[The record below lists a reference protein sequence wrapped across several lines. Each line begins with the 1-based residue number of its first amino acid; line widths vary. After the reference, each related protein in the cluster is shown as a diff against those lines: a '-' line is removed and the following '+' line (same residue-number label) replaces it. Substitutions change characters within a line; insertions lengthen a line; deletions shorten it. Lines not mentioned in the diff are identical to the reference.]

1 MAAIATWVQ
10 ALIECRRSRA
20 RLCATTLTA
29 NAEPIAEAAAQR
41 CLLRWGRRCD
51 NLASMKSGAALQSID
66 MPEGLLYAS
75 DQMPGFTRTKRG
87 KSFVY
92 RQANGQQLRDVKHIA
107 RIKKLAVPPAYTA
120 VWICPHPQ
128 GHIQATGRDARG
140 RKQYRYHADWRLVK
154 SETKFDRLPEFG
166 AALPSIRAKVKR
178 DLAAR
183 TGADVQ
189 RGTVLAALVRL
200 LDTTLVRVGN
210 DEYARSNGSF
220 GLTTLRKRHVDVQGS
235 QLRLRFRGKSGVQH
249 DVTLADPRVAR
260 IVRRCQ
266 ALPGQELFHYLA
278 DKGEVQSVGSTDV
291 NAYLEAACKGK
302 FTAKDFRTWHG
313 SVLALQLWGK
323 LGEAEQLQLT
333 AAQANLLLAEVA
345 DLLGNTLAMC
355 RKSYVHPRV
364 LALLAGKPDS
374 RRTSACATKRKAGLT
389 ASEQDFLALLAGG
402 N

>member
-1 MAAIATWVQ
+1 
-10 ALIECRRSRA
+10 
-20 RLCATTLTA
+20 
-29 NAEPIAEAAAQR
+29 
-41 CLLRWGRRCD
+41 
-51 NLASMKSGAALQSID
+51 MKPGAALQLVD
-66 MPEGLLYAS
+66 MPEGLRYAS

-92 RQANGQQLRDVKHIA
+92 RQANGQQLRNVKEIA
-107 RIKKLAVPPAYTA
+107 RIKKLAIPPAYTE

-128 GHIQATGRDARG
+128 GHVQATGRDARG
-140 RKQYRYHADWRLVK
+140 RKQYRYHANWRMDK
-154 SETKFDRLPEFG
+154 SETKFDRLLEFG
-166 AALPSIRAKVKR
+166 AALPSIRTKVKR
-178 DLAAR
+178 DLAA
-183 TGADVQ
+183 TSGADVQ
-189 RGTVLAALVRL
+189 RGTVLGALVRL

-220 GLTTLRKRHVDVQGS
+220 GLTTLRKRHVDIRGS
-235 QLRLRFRGKSGVQH
+235 QLRLRFRGKSGVQQ

-266 ALPGQELFHYLA
+266 ALPGQELFHFVA
-278 DKGEVQSVGSTDV
+278 DTGEVQSVGSTDV

-313 SVLALQLWGK
+313 SVLALRLWRKVGK
-323 LGEAEQLQLT
+323 AEQLQPT
-333 AAQANLLLAEVA
+333 AAQANRLLAEVA
-345 DLLGNTLAMC
+345 DLLGNTPAVC

-364 LALLAGKPDS
+364 LALLAGEPES
-374 RRTSACATKRKAGLT
+374 RKVSAGATKRKAGLT

>member
-1 MAAIATWVQ
+1 
-10 ALIECRRSRA
+10 
-20 RLCATTLTA
+20 
-29 NAEPIAEAAAQR
+29 
-41 CLLRWGRRCD
+41 
-51 NLASMKSGAALQSID
+51 
-66 MPEGLLYAS
+66 MPEGLLHAS

-92 RQANGQQLRDVKHIA
+92 WQANGQQLRSAEHLA
-107 RIKKLAVPPAYTA
+107 RIEKLAIPPAYTA
-120 VWICPHPQ
+120 VWICPQPQ

-183 TGADVQ
+183 AGADVQ
-189 RGTVLAALVRL
+189 RSAVLAALVRL
-200 LDTTLVRVGN
+200 LDTTLVRIGN

-220 GLTTLRKRHVDVQGS
+220 GLTTLRKRHVDIQGS

-249 DVTLADPRVAR
+249 DVTLADPRIAR

-266 ALPGQELFHYLA
+266 ALPGQELFHYA
-278 DKGEVQSVGSTDV
+278 AKAGEVQSVGSIDV
-291 NAYLEAACKGK
+291 NTYLEAACKGK

-313 SVLALQLWGK
+313 SVLALQLWRK
-323 LGEAEQLQLT
+323 LGSAEQLQPT
-333 AAQANLLLAEVA
+333 AAQANRLLAEVA
-345 DLLGNTLAMC
+345 GRLGNTLAVC

-364 LALLAGKPDS
+364 LALLAGEAKS
-374 RRTSACATKRKAGLT
+374 RKTSTGATKRKAGLT
-389 ASEQDFLALLAGG
+389 VSEQEFLALLAGSI
-402 N
+402 

>member
-1 MAAIATWVQ
+1 
-10 ALIECRRSRA
+10 
-20 RLCATTLTA
+20 
-29 NAEPIAEAAAQR
+29 
-41 CLLRWGRRCD
+41 
-51 NLASMKSGAALQSID
+51 MKPGSALQSTD

-87 KSFVY
+87 NSFVY
-92 RQANGQQLRDVKHIA
+92 WQANGQQLRDVKHIA
-107 RIKKLAVPPAYTA
+107 RIQKLAIPPAYTA

-140 RKQYRYHADWRLVK
+140 RKQYCYHADWRLAK

-166 AALPSIRAKVKR
+166 TALPSIRAKVKR
-178 DLAAR
+178 DLAAY
-183 TGADVQ
+183 TGADVL
-189 RGTVLAALVRL
+189 RGTALAAITRL

-210 DEYARSNGSF
+210 NEYARSNGSF
-220 GLTTLRKRHVDVQGS
+220 GLTTLRKRHVDIQGS

-249 DVTLADPRVAR
+249 DVTLADPRIAR

-266 ALPGQELFHYLA
+266 ALPGQELFHYVD

-302 FTAKDFRTWHG
+302 FTAKDFRTWHA
-313 SVLALQLWGK
+313 SVLALRLWRK
-323 LGEAEQLQLT
+323 LSEAEQLRPT
-333 AAQANLLLAEVA
+333 AAQANRLLAEVA
-345 DLLGNTLAMC
+345 DLLGNTLAVC

-364 LALLAGKPDS
+364 LALLSGEPES
-374 RRTSACATKRKAGLT
+374 RKISAAATKRKAGLT
-389 ASEQDFLALLAGG
+389 ASEQDFLALLAGS

>member
-1 MAAIATWVQ
+1 
-10 ALIECRRSRA
+10 
-20 RLCATTLTA
+20 
-29 NAEPIAEAAAQR
+29 
-41 CLLRWGRRCD
+41 
-51 NLASMKSGAALQSID
+51 MKPSSTLQSAD

-75 DQMPGFTRTKRG
+75 DQKPGFTRTKRG

-92 RQANGQQLRDVKHIA
+92 WQANGQPLRDVKHIA
-107 RIKKLAVPPAYTA
+107 RILKLAIPPAYTA

-154 SETKFDRLPEFG
+154 SETKFDRLPDFG

-178 DLAAR
+178 DLAACA
-183 TGADVQ
+183 GADVQ
-189 RGTVLAALVRL
+189 RSAVLAALVRL
-200 LDTTLVRVGN
+200 LDTTLVRIGN

-220 GLTTLRKRHVDVQGS
+220 GLTTLRKRHVDIQGS

-249 DVTLADPRVAR
+249 DVTLADPRIAR

-278 DKGEVQSVGSTDV
+278 DAGEVQSVGSTDV

-313 SVLALQLWGK
+313 SVLALQLWRK
-323 LGEAEQLQLT
+323 LGSAEQLQPT
-333 AAQANLLLAEVA
+333 AAQANRLLAEVA
-345 DLLGNTLAMC
+345 GRLGNTLAVC

-364 LALLAGKPDS
+364 LALLAGEAKS
-374 RRTSACATKRKAGLT
+374 RKTSTGATKRKAGLT
-389 ASEQDFLALLAGG
+389 VSEQEFLALLAGSI
-402 N
+402 

>member
-1 MAAIATWVQ
+1 
-10 ALIECRRSRA
+10 
-20 RLCATTLTA
+20 
-29 NAEPIAEAAAQR
+29 
-41 CLLRWGRRCD
+41 
-51 NLASMKSGAALQSID
+51 MKPGSVLQSID
-66 MPEGLLYAS
+66 MPEGLLYAN

-87 KSFVY
+87 KGFVY
-92 RQANGQQLRDVKHIA
+92 WQANGQQLRDGKQIA
-107 RIKKLAVPPAYTA
+107 RIQKLAIPPAYTG

-140 RKQYRYHADWRLVK
+140 RKQYRYHADWGLAK

-178 DLAAR
+178 GLAAY

-189 RGTVLAALVRL
+189 RGTVLAAIVRL

-210 DEYARSNGSF
+210 DEYAQSNGSF
-220 GLTTLRKRHVDVQGS
+220 GLTTLRKRHVDIHGS

-249 DVTLADPRVAR
+249 DVTFADPRVAR
-260 IVRRCQ
+260 VVRRCQ
-266 ALPGQELFHYLA
+266 TLPGQELFHYVD

-302 FTAKDFRTWHG
+302 FTAKEFRTWHG
-313 SVLALQLWGK
+313 SVVALQLWRK
-323 LGEAEQLQLT
+323 LSDAEQLHPT
-333 AAQANLLLAEVA
+333 AVKANQLLAEVA
-345 DLLGNTLAMC
+345 DLLGNTLAVC

-364 LALLAGKPDS
+364 LALLSGEPESHK
-374 RRTSACATKRKAGLT
+374 TSAGATKRKAGLT
-389 ASEQDFLALLAGG
+389 ASEQDFLALLAGS

>member
-1 MAAIATWVQ
+1 
-10 ALIECRRSRA
+10 
-20 RLCATTLTA
+20 
-29 NAEPIAEAAAQR
+29 
-41 CLLRWGRRCD
+41 
-51 NLASMKSGAALQSID
+51 MKPDSTLQSID
-66 MPEGLLYAS
+66 MPEGLLYAN

-92 RQANGQQLRDVKHIA
+92 WQTNGKQLRDAKHLA
-107 RIKKLAVPPAYTA
+107 RVEKLAIPPAYTA

-140 RKQYRYHADWRLVK
+140 RKQYRYHADWRLAK

-166 AALPSIRAKVKR
+166 AALPSIRAKVEL

-183 TGADVQ
+183 TGADGQ
-189 RGTVLAALVRL
+189 RGAVLAAIVRL

-210 DEYARSNGSF
+210 DEYSRSNGSF
-220 GLTTLRKRHVDVQGS
+220 GLTTLRKRHVDIQGS

-249 DVTLADPRVAR
+249 DVTLANPRVAR

-266 ALPGQELFHYLA
+266 ALPGQELFHYVN

-291 NAYLEAACKGK
+291 NAYLEAACRGK

-313 SVLALQLWGK
+313 SELALRLWRK
-323 LGEAEQLQLT
+323 LGEAEQLQPT
-333 AAQANLLLAEVA
+333 AAQANRLLAEVA
-345 DLLGNTLAMC
+345 VHLGNTLAVC

-364 LALLAGKPDS
+364 LALLAGEPES
-374 RRTSACATKRKAGLT
+374 RKASAGATKRTAGLT
-389 ASEQDFLALLAGG
+389 ASEQDFLALLAGS

>member
-1 MAAIATWVQ
+1 
-10 ALIECRRSRA
+10 
-20 RLCATTLTA
+20 
-29 NAEPIAEAAAQR
+29 
-41 CLLRWGRRCD
+41 
-51 NLASMKSGAALQSID
+51 MKPGAALQSID

-75 DQMPGFTRTKRG
+75 DQMPGFTRAKRG
-87 KSFVY
+87 KGFIY
-92 RQANGQQLRDVKHIA
+92 RQANGQPLRDAKHIA
-107 RIKKLAVPPAYTA
+107 RIEKLAIPPAYTA

-128 GHIQATGRDARG
+128 GHIQATGRDARS
-140 RKQYRYHADWRLVK
+140 RKQYRYHSDWRLVK
-154 SETKFDRLPEFG
+154 SETKFDRMTEFG

-178 DLAAR
+178 DLAAY
-183 TGADVQ
+183 TGADVR

-220 GLTTLRKRHVDVQGS
+220 GLTTLRKRHVDIQGN
-235 QLRLRFRGKSGVQH
+235 QLRLRFRGKSGVLH

-266 ALPGQELFHYLA
+266 ALPGQELFHCVD

-313 SVLALQLWGK
+313 SELALRLWRR
-323 LGEAEQLQLT
+323 LGEAEQLQPI
-333 AAQANLLLAEVA
+333 AAQANRLLAEVA
-345 DLLGNTLAMC
+345 DLLGNTLAVC

-364 LALLAGKPDS
+364 LALLAGEPES
-374 RRTSACATKRKAGLT
+374 RKTSSGATQSKAGLT
-389 ASEQDFLALLAGG
+389 ASEQDFLALLAGR